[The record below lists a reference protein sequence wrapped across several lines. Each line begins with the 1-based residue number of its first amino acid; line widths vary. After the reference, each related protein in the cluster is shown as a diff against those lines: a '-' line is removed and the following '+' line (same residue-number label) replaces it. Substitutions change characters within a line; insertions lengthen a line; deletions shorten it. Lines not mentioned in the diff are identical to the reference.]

1 MFLICSTVLTAIDQ
15 SYFILT
21 YPQRDGD
28 NMTTQNTLADRLRAR
43 TLQLGLNP
51 AHVAEMA
58 GVNRSFIYDIL
69 RGRSSRPGLD
79 KLTKVSAILKV
90 ELDWLLHEIGNVE
103 GTSPFIENPDDTF
116 ISVARASPRPS
127 MGGGAVVT
135 DTQETPDRAYHFRRS
150 WIKNDLKASPSQLRI
165 MHVEGDSMA
174 PTLLDGDTVLVDMG
188 RTAPNPPGIFV
199 LHDGMGLVAKRL
211 EHIPNSDP
219 SAVRVISDNGLYSPY
234 ERTAEEINIIGR
246 IRWFAREL

>member
-1 MFLICSTVLTAIDQ
+1 MAAEAPSKRDQ
-15 SYFILT
+15 SSC
-21 YPQRDGD
+21 
-28 NMTTQNTLADRLRAR
+28 A
-43 TLQLGLNP
+43 
-51 AHVAEMA
+51 
-58 GVNRSFIYDIL
+58 
-69 RGRSSRPGLD
+69 
-79 KLTKVSAILKV
+79 
-90 ELDWLLHEIGNVE
+90 
-103 GTSPFIENPDDTF
+103 
-116 ISVARASPRPS
+116 
-127 MGGGAVVT
+127 
-135 DTQETPDRAYHFRRS
+135 PDRAYHFCRS